1 MDATEPLE
9 KQDLQ
14 LADLVASEG
23 RALVLA
29 LNKWDLVAEPQAR
42 LKELE
47 ADLGETLAQLRG
59 IPMVPISSKT
69 GYGLDRLAETV
80 LSIHATWN
88 KRIATAS
95 LNRWLLATQ
104 QRHPPPA
111 VCGRRIKLKYL
122 TQSKTRP
129 PTFFLSCSR
138 PEALPDSYKR
148 FLVNGL
154 REDFGLAGVP
164 IRLMLRR
171 DENPFEGRKKKT

>member
-1 MDATEPLE
+1 MRPSRWRSRTCSWPTSSRA
-9 KQDLQ
+9 K
-14 LADLVASEG
+14 G

-59 IPMVPISSKT
+59 VPMVPISSKT
-69 GYGLDRLAETV
+69 GYGLDRLMRERC

-88 KRIATAS
+88 KRIATAA
-95 LNRWLLATQ
+95 LNRWLLAT
-104 QRHPPPA
+104 RSAIRRPPSR
-111 VCGRRIKLKYL
+111 GRRIKLKYL

-138 PEALPDSYKR
+138 PEALPDSYR
-148 FLVNGL
+148 ASWSTACARISGSPAC
-154 REDFGLAGVP
+154 RSA
-164 IRLMLRR
+164 
-171 DENPFEGRKKKT
+171 